1 MNVYVIIVEEDGK
14 MEGGWKDKTKQ
25 KQKKKMPSA
34 GLEHRSPN
42 WEGLTFK
49 IDQNIAYRDNT

>member
-25 KQKKKMPSA
+25 NKKKMPSA
-34 GLEHRSPN
+34 GLEHGSPN